1 MLFIVVLNFN
11 MNKIETTLLG
21 LLNMLPQAEKTILK
35 EKPSIHLV
43 SLKKGSF
50 KRKIKTKKDKKDE
63 GTTSMV
69 LEPNG
74 GVKKDNED
82 VKGTCHHYR
91 TLGHWRRNCKEYI
104 ESVKGKKIKGCFLFR
119 HNII

>member
-43 SLKKGSF
+43 SWKKWSF
-50 KRKIKTKKDKKDE
+50 KKKKKTKKDKKDE
-63 GTTSMV
+63 FI
-69 LEPNG
+69 
-74 GVKKDNED
+74 
-82 VKGTCHHYR
+82 KGTKRMSKGHAITVENQGIEGVIAKS
-91 TLGHWRRNCKEYI
+91 TLNP
-104 ESVKGKKIKGCFLFR
+104 SKGRK
-119 HNII
+119 